1 MCAKFV
7 YLILGGFFVFIVA
20 TVAAFVYLDWW
31 QAILAS
37 LGTFLTLIFVA
48 KQIVRSTFKN
58 LRKMAEGVFTQRSEV
73 LRGAS
78 VEVHSVRP
86 TAMPEEL
93 RAEAR
98 RVIDGDRDPD
108 DDDEP
113 DETPNYDN
121 FQWCEVELTV
131 FPNAADVKNAAGW
144 DIDSLVLVPIDA
156 PKLEFLNAD
165 DSDQPEF
172 DLLNVRI
179 VADGNAVEPDG
190 ESLTGPRRLRFTV
203 GAPRGTRLLKMQYF
217 FEQFGRVELP
227 PALGLPPAKPR

>member
-1 MCAKFV
+1 MCAKLT
-7 YLILGGFFVFIVA
+7 YLILGSLFVFVVA

-48 KQIVRSTFKN
+48 KQIVRSTFKH
-58 LRKMAEGVFTQRSEV
+58 LRKMAEGMFTQRSEV

-98 RVIDGDRDPD
+98 QVIDGDREPD
-108 DDDEP
+108 DDEEP

-131 FPNAADVKNAAGW
+131 FPNAADAKNAAGW

-179 VADGNAVEPDG
+179 VADLLGHRRRPHRVDLDG
-190 ESLTGPRRLRFTV
+190 RPAQRRRLLREHAFGDLTQV
-203 GAPRGTRLLKMQYF
+203 AERRADDLLRHEDQEQEGA
-217 FEQFGRVELP
+217 E
-227 PALGLPPAKPR
+227 